1 MQGLTHTPGTSLGHG
16 NVDVSSTHRGAQSTL
31 IGSDRFSTVALVVLC
46 QVAHFL
52 TLAAIPL
59 LLPAIREDLG
69 INFTQAGMISAAGM
83 LSYALAQIPAGYL
96 SDRYGPRRL
105 VFIGLL
111 SWSFLSFGF
120 GLVHAFLLPAPAP
133 LRAGGFL

>member
-1 MQGLTHTPGTSLGHG
+1 MEGLTRMPGT
-16 NVDVSSTHRGAQSTL
+16 NPARTHRGRHAILT
-31 IGSDRFSTVALVVLC
+31 GSDRFNTVALVVLC

-111 SWSFLSFGF
+111 CW
-120 GLVHAFLLPAPAP
+120 
-133 LRAGGFL
+133 